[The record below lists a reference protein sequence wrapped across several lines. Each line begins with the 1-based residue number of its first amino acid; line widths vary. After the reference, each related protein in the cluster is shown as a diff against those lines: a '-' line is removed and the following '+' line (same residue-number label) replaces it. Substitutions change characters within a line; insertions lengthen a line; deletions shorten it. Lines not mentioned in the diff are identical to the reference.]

1 MNQVEAEAVER
12 DRGRVVIRHP
22 PSAALVSSNDLRKA
36 AETWTVLAQ
45 GWRRWWSRGHCG
57 QVPALHSL
65 VGLTGV
71 VLRLSVLALWR
82 SKLSAEKVCFQFLQL
97 SQ

>member
-22 PSAALVSSNDLRKA
+22 PSAALVSSNDLGKA
-36 AETWTVLAQ
+36 AEKWTVLAQ
-45 GWRRWWSRGHCG
+45 GWRWWSRGRCG

-65 VGLTGV
+65 VGFAGV
-71 VLRLSVLALWR
+71 VLRLSGLALWR
-82 SKLSAEKVCFQFLQL
+82 AKLKFVFTFFSYL
-97 SQ
+97 SEF

>member
-22 PSAALVSSNDLRKA
+22 PSAALVSSNDFRKA
-36 AETWTVLAQ
+36 AEKWTVLAQ
-45 GWRRWWSRGHCG
+45 WWRRWSRGRCG

-65 VGLTGV
+65 FGLAGV

-82 SKLSAEKVCFQFLQL
+82 SKLPADKVCFEFLQL